1 LKGEKREMQ
10 NEKKGCVT
18 IALAFLVFSVIAIP
32 LPVANAAGTI
42 TLSATSATPGTSIT
56 VSGAGFGATKAVGIG
71 FGSELDV
78 INGTMS
84 VTGPFDVA
92 IGPYTGF
99 VSNFPIKPG
108 TFRVSI
114 NINRATTWSPA
125 SPDYGNGSL
134 GDPLNISRNG
144 TINYVTGQY
153 TRFMN
158 APISSTNLIVH
169 LVNYTRYQY
178 NLTPASGVTT
188 NSAGAFTANITVPNT
203 SNGTYPIT
211 VIDSNGNI
219 ATSNLTVTGSARAYT
234 EITNT
239 LNGAN
244 YLVLLPSP
252 ITRWNRNLIVYCH
265 GYSHTEPQPPLN
277 PSGFEAFASAGAAVA
292 MSSYGMGGY
301 FISKAIDNT
310 YLMTQYVKTTYN
322 ATGKIFLIGISQG
335 GGVALQL
342 AEKYPNLYNGVLD
355 LAGSKDLK
363 ISYRTRIDQLSAQND
378 TELTAKL
385 QALGASVP
393 PYPFPSLA
401 ALQTFNIQQRDD
413 MENATGGTP
422 DTVPQAYEDISAT
435 YHANINVPVIT
446 VHSMGDPVNTYAQ
459 ALAYQAAVTAAGKST
474 LYRLYPTNGT
484 GHVDTTVTGQISARF
499 LELVSWSEQLRPTLR
514 ASAFSNV
521 TVMQG
526 WTWYFFVHSAGGT
539 GPYSYQWYEGTTLL
553 TGQTSVVLPMTKNS
567 PGVYNYYCKVTDS
580 QGAAANTNT
589 VTLTVTS

>member
-1 LKGEKREMQ
+1 MQ
-10 NEKKGCVT
+10 HEKKSYVA
-18 IALAFLVFSVIAIP
+18 ILLAFLVFSVVLAP
-32 LPVANAAGTI
+32 LPIVNAAGTI
-42 TLSATSATPGTSIT
+42 TLSPTSATPGASVA
-56 VSGAGFGATKAVGIG
+56 VSGTGFKATTTVGIG
-71 FGSELDV
+71 FGAEAAATNELIV
-78 INGTMS
+78 PKSGS
-84 VTGPFDVA
+84 GL
-92 IGPYTGF
+92 GPYTTQLAHW
-99 VSNFPIKPG
+99 PIKPG
-108 TFRVSI
+108 SFRVEVAI
-114 NINRATTWSPA
+114 TLPTNLTVRMLTWDA
-125 SPDYGNGSL
+125 GNGTLASESTTL
-134 GDPLNISRNG
+134 ASG
-144 TINYVTGQY
+144 T
-153 TRFMN
+153 
-158 APISSTNLIVH
+158 L
-169 LVNYTRYQY
+169 NYTSGLLTSTYTVTPPAGTMRLANYTYYQ
-178 NLTPASGVTT
+178 NNATPAAGVTT
-188 NSAGAFTANITVPNT
+188 NPSGSFSANITVPNT
-203 SNGTYPIT
+203 SNGTYPVT

-219 ATSNLTVTGSARAYT
+219 ATSNLTVTGSTRAYT
-234 EITNT
+234 EIIGA

-244 YLVLLPSP
+244 YLVLIPSP

-310 YLMTQYVKTTYN
+310 YLMTQYVKTTYSV
-322 ATGKIFLIGISQG
+322 TGKIFLIGISQG

-342 AEKYPNLYNGVLD
+342 AEKYPNLYSGVLD

-378 TELTAKL
+378 AELTAKL

-401 ALQTFNIQQRDD
+401 ALQAFNVQQRDD
-413 MENATGGTP
+413 MGNATGGTP
-422 DTVPQAYEDISAT
+422 DTVPKAYEDISAT

-459 ALAYQAAVTAAGKST
+459 ALAYQAAVTAAGKSIF
-474 LYRLYPTNGT
+474 YRLYPTNGT

-499 LELVSWSEQLRPTLR
+499 LELVAWSEQLRPTLR